1 MRTEEVKGEAHQGNW
16 YVLVF
21 GLSVGASPLPIA
33 SGLTLKALDVPLS
46 VFDLAAAGSV
56 GFREWAVLEP
66 LAAACTSEI
75 ESAADAAILP
85 GYDTL
90 NRAWLASALLNLR
103 GFAGHL
109 SVACCGYSWNLI
121 AGHRERV
128 KGTFFEQAA
137 EEGIDAAVNRP
148 RQDLPP
154 FKGGLLDYHLHTMI
168 ETNRR
173 IDSVSRDDGTW
184 LQGAFETF
192 NDLAAK
198 SAQFRFALEAA
209 IDWRYARDP
218 RAGLARIWSGIE
230 SLFGI
235 SAEIVYRLSVISA
248 SLLTPRGKARKAKYD
263 AIKKLYG
270 VRSKAVHGESM
281 PDDVLIHAMNDSYQ
295 VLRELLLLA
304 VAKGRPLSMEDFDE
318 AVFG

>member
-103 GFAGHL
+103 GFAGH
-109 SVACCGYSWNLI
+109 
-121 AGHRERV
+121 REQV